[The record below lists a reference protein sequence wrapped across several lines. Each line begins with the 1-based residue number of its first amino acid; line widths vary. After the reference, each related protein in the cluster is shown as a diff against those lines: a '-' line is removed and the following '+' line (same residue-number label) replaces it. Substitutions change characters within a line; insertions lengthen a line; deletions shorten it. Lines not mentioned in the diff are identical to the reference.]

1 MANLPLA
8 VLTNI
13 AKYIKGNF
21 VKKTSQTEAVQEQF
35 LCRLLQ
41 AQQNTELS
49 WKYKLSEI
57 KIIDQFRAQIPILS
71 DSNYEPFI
79 GRIAQRE
86 KNILTADAVVHL
98 TLTSGTTRKK
108 KLIPTTR
115 RSQNSFR

>member
-41 AQQNTELS
+41 AQQNTEL
-49 WKYKLSEI
+49 
-57 KIIDQFRAQIPILS
+57 
-71 DSNYEPFI
+71 
-79 GRIAQRE
+79 GR
-86 KNILTADAVVHL
+86 
-98 TLTSGTTRKK
+98 
-108 KLIPTTR
+108 
-115 RSQNSFR
+115 

>member
-13 AKYIKGNF
+13 ARYIKGF

-41 AQQNTELS
+41 AQQNTELG

-98 TLTSGTTRKK
+98 ILTSGTTRKK